1 MALQRL
7 AKKADL
13 CQGLVVEIKAYL
25 IRKDGSVD
33 HINVEK
39 LSSLLPYDSTDS
51 FIWIRL
57 QDKPAAVAEWLRH
70 HTQII
75 EPTISALSAVETR
88 PRFQIIDSGA
98 LINLRGLG
106 ITPKDD
112 PDGLISIRLWVEHSV
127 VISVCFDVLAAN
139 NSIIDAMNKSAIH
152 DPGDLIALIAE
163 KVSDTL
169 DPVIAALGDR
179 VDNCEARLS
188 SDDAWE
194 MRRIIASV
202 RSQAISYR
210 RFATP
215 QRQAL
220 ETMANSHLAWLADDD
235 RIHLHGAADCFAR
248 MAEELE
254 AIRERAALLHEQL
267 TDLRSEQ
274 IDTRGLL
281 LSIVAL
287 IFLPL
292 TFLTGLLGMNV
303 AGIPYANAPW
313 AFNGVIAIC
322 VLIAVAITLY
332 FVQKQWFRR

>member
-1 MALQRL
+1 M
-7 AKKADL
+7 
-13 CQGLVVEIKAYL
+13 EIKAYL
-25 IRKDGSVD
+25 LSKNGAVQALDPS
-33 HINVEK
+33 K
-39 LSSLLPYDSTDS
+39 LSSVVPETITDS
-51 FIWIRL
+51 FVWVHL
-57 QDKPAAVAEWLRH
+57 QDQAEAVEQWLKNN
-70 HTQII
+70 TTLID
-75 EPTISALSAVETR
+75 PTISALTAIETR
-88 PRFQIIDSGA
+88 PRFQVMDTGV

-112 PDGLISIRLWVEHSV
+112 PDGLISIRLWVEQSRV
-127 VISVCFDVLAAN
+127 YSVCFDQLAA
-139 NSIIDAMNKSAIH
+139 SAAIRKSMQEGNIR

-163 KVSDTL
+163 KVSETL
-169 DPVIAALGDR
+169 DPVVAALGDR
-179 VDNCEARLS
+179 VDSCEARLS

-194 MRRIIASV
+194 MRRNIASV
-202 RSQAISYR
+202 RSLAISYR

-220 ETMANSHLAWLADDD
+220 ETMANCRVTWLADDD
-235 RIHLHGAADCFAR
+235 RIHLHSAADCFAR

-254 AIRERAALLHEQL
+254 AVRERAALLHEQL

-303 AGIPYANAPW
+303 AGIPFANAPW
-313 AFNGVIAIC
+313 AFNGVIVIC
-322 VLIAVAITLY
+322 VLTAVIIALY
-332 FVQKQWFRR
+332 FVRKHWFR